1 MTIQDLLLKLNR
13 INDLKSIIANLSEED
28 AVTQQAELDVLLEEE
43 LYTPPS
49 P

>member
-28 AVTQQAELDVLLEEE
+28 AVTQQAELDVLLDEE
-43 LYTPPS
+43 LYMPS
-49 P
+49 EE